1 MDGKRIIELHRFVSI
16 FSIRQS
22 SFVLVLSSSFS
33 KGWLFETRMFRS
45 FPTFDRKSCRKL
57 LVRSTFATRSQEYT
71 YPTNK
76 EGRKIVKL
84 ILIPY

>member
-1 MDGKRIIELHRFVSI
+1 MDGKRIIQELHRFVSI

-45 FPTFDRKSCRKL
+45 FQLSIEKVVESCWFARL
-57 LVRSTFATRSQEYT
+57 LRLVRKNIHIQRI
-71 YPTNK
+71 
-76 EGRKIVKL
+76 RKGGKL
-84 ILIPY
+84 